1 MDIDIWAI
9 AKNMGH
15 KDIQQISETYGHLI
29 KEKAIREDNKIRDF
43 FHGLSQ

>member
-1 MDIDIWAI
+1 
-9 AKNMGH
+9 MGH
-15 KDIQQISETYGHLI
+15 KDMQQISETYGYLI